1 MKKMRTTLANMDIRN
16 KLKEYGIPQW
26 MLAER
31 LGISEFTLIRRLR
44 HELPEETKND
54 LFEKIEEIFKEV
66 E

>member
-26 MLAER
+26 MLADH

-44 HELPEETKND
+44 YELPEETKND